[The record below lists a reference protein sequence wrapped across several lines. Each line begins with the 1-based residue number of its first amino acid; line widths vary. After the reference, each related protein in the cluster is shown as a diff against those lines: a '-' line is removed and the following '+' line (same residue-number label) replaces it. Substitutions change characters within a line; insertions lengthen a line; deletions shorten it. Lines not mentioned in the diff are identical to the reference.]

1 MIGVFNR
8 LDLRGIGAF
17 AVDRTKDK
25 IAEANRAQMMAGKGS
40 VRPIGRYRN
49 AVYARYK
56 NAANPQ
62 PGLGN
67 VDLRLTGAFHKAIFV
82 AVGGDS
88 YEIDSSDGKTDD
100 LVNRY
105 GAQIFGL
112 APGPKTEYVEE
123 HLTPAFQQVIER
135 ETGLKFG

>member
-1 MIGVFNR
+1 MIGMFNG
-8 LDLRGIGAF
+8 LDIRRIGAF
-17 AVDRTKDK
+17 SVERTKDK
-25 IAEANRAQMMAGKGS
+25 IAEANRRQMMAGKGS
-40 VRPIGRYRN
+40 ARPIGKYRN
-49 AVYARYK
+49 PVYARYK
-56 NAANPQ
+56 NAANPE

-67 VDLRLTGAFHKAIFV
+67 IDLRLTGAFHKAIFV
-82 AVGGDS
+82 AVSGDG

-123 HLTPAFQQVIER
+123 YLTPAFQQAIER